1 MSKRILTL
9 LLTPFSSPSKSNRVY
24 LFEKRIVITH
34 PSKMCSR
41 RSAYAYIGV
50 LVSAFHQSVAFSPN
64 TIRPLHRLDGRTRL
78 QSHAIDSEDEAMMTM
93 MRATTCAHSETCSI
107 EEAEKYL
114 DEILNLQSSC
124 VSGTLSSQQLCEDV
138 LFTSEVISD
147 LRQKIKDGKR

>member
-1 MSKRILTL
+1 MIRHISISVGIFASL
-9 LLTPFSSPSKSNRVY
+9 LNQ
-24 LFEKRIVITH
+24 
-34 PSKMCSR
+34 
-41 RSAYAYIGV
+41 A
-50 LVSAFHQSVAFSPN
+50 VAFSPN
-64 TIRPLHRLDGRTRL
+64 TIRPLHKVDEIIRLK
-78 QSHAIDSEDEAMMTM
+78 SHAIDSEDEAMMTM